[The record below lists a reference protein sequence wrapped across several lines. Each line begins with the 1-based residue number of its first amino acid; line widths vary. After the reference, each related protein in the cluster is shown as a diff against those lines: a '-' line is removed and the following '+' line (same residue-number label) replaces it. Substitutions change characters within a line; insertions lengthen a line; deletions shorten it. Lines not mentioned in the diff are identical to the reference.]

1 MVFVMNAS
9 KAKGDRGEREA
20 VAVLCQLAPDLVLPN
35 ARRKLGAGRKDDIGD
50 LDVFPDVTIQVKTMS
65 DVVAALRHAAMGAAE
80 QSVRAGTTYQ
90 MGMAPIPRARATA
103 VRWLAAAI
111 DWPGGPP
118 PDDEL
123 RIVGRTQDAV
133 AHCRSEALGIPR
145 SRRIAAVRR
154 ADAQAMYVAT
164 LDAWIASWRGS
175 RDPWQVAAD
184 LHCRMVEHMSQ
195 APTPY
200 QIEVAR

>member
-1 MVFVMNAS
+1 MVFTMNAN

-20 VAVLCQLAPDLVLPN
+20 VVVLCQLAPDLVLPN

-50 LDVFPDVTIQVKTMS
+50 LEVFPDVTIQVKTMS
-65 DVVAALRHAAMGAAE
+65 DVVTALRHAAIGAAT
-80 QSVRAGTTYQ
+80 QSKRAGTTYQ

-103 VRWLAAAI
+103 VRWLAAAV
-111 DWPGGPP
+111 DWPGGSP

-133 AHCRSEALGIPR
+133 AHCRSESLGIPR

-154 ADAQAMYVAT
+154 ADVPAMYVAT
-164 LDAWIASWRGS
+164 LEAWIESWRQDRPS
-175 RDPWQVAAD
+175 WQFGFAPD
-184 LHCRMVEHMSQ
+184 CRMVSVMSES
-195 APTPY
+195 PTPH
-200 QIEVAR
+200 QIEVLR

>member
-1 MVFVMNAS
+1 MVFTMNAN

-20 VAVLCQLAPDLVLPN
+20 VVVLCQLAPDLVLPN

-50 LDVFPDVTIQVKTMS
+50 LEVFPDVTIQVKTMS
-65 DVVAALRHAAMGAAE
+65 DVVTALRHAAIGAAIQGE
-80 QSVRAGTTYQ
+80 RAETAYQ
-90 MGMAPIPRARATA
+90 MGMVPIPRARAKA

-111 DWPGGPP
+111 DWPGGHP

-133 AHCRSEALGIPR
+133 AHCRSETLGIPR

-154 ADAQAMYVAT
+154 MDAQGMYVST
-164 LDAWIASWRGS
+164 LEAWIAAWRKDRTSCQLG
-175 RDPWQVAAD
+175 AAPD
-184 LHCRMVEHMSQ
+184 CRMVSFMSES
-195 APTPY
+195 PIPH
-200 QIEVAR
+200 QIEVVR